1 MERRIKLYITGVDGT
16 EVKVVSLEEAQKVLQ
31 QTYAD
36 AVGGFV
42 ANRKNGEIISQ
53 ITPDIDELI
62 IVDHVIGG
70 G

>member
-1 MERRIKLYITGVDGT
+1 LERRIKLYITGTEGT
-16 EVKVVSLEEAQKVLQ
+16 DVKEVSLEEAQKVVA